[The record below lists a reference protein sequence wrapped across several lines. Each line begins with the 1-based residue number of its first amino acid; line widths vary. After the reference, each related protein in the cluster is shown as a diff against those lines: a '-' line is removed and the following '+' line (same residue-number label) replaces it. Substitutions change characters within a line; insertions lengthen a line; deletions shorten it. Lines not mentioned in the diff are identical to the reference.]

1 MSCAPANRVPPD
13 AEGHPRTAGPDP
25 ARVLLPFLAC
35 AGYSGAT
42 WRSPGRQL
50 WGSRTHSQSE
60 GRAAPL
66 GRRTNPL
73 AREGST
79 RRGRRIFDEVMRG
92 SA

>member
-66 GRRTNPL
+66 GRLLSFAKGRANGEVAHSSL
-73 AREGST
+73 
-79 RRGRRIFDEVMRG
+79 RR
-92 SA
+92 SP